1 MSEIKTVQDLR
12 NEMDISRTRKGMV
25 IVESINRLVQNHTI
39 GLNDQL
45 NPDTIGEIHYLI
57 RTEVGRD
64 PSFFMLCAA
73 TYESGS
79 SSNFIEQAL
88 QFLEDHPKNK

>member
-12 NEMDISRTRKGMV
+12 NEMDFSRTRKGMV
-25 IVESINRLVQNHTI
+25 IVESINRLVQNHI
-39 GLNDQL
+39 LSLNDQL
-45 NPDTIGEIHYLI
+45 NPDSIGEIRYLI
-57 RTEVGRD
+57 QTEVGRD
-64 PSFFMLCAA
+64 SSFFMLCAV

-79 SSNFIEQAL
+79 SSNFIEEAL